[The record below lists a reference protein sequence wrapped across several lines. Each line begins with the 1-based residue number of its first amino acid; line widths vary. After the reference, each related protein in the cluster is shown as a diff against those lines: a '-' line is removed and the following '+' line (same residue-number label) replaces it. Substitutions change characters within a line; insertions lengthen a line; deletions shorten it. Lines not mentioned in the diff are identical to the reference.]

1 MLLNA
6 ASPALTLAVVGTGAM
21 GRGIA
26 QIAALAGLKV
36 WLHDSAP
43 GAADQ
48 ALLALSQ
55 TLNTLRDKGKIAP
68 EAAAQA
74 IEALRVAPSLDV
86 LADAHVA
93 VEAIVED
100 LGAKQT
106 LFRQLEAVLAPEAVL
121 ATNTSSLSVTAIA
134 AACRHPDRVAG
145 FHFFNPVPL
154 MKVVEVIAG
163 LRSDPA
169 VLRFLDGLARRMG
182 HTPVQAQDTPG
193 FIVNHAGRGYGTEA
207 LRLLSETVGS
217 PQAIDDVLRGQ
228 AGFRLGPFE
237 LFDLTGLDVSAPV
250 MESIYRQYFD
260 EPRYRPSPI
269 TVQRH
274 VAGLLGRKSGEGFYR
289 YADGK
294 IQRTDYGTRPAR
306 QPSAVWICRAEPD
319 LALRA
324 RDLVQAAGATL
335 DTGALPS
342 PASLCIVTPVGED
355 VTHCAVDEGIDPGRT
370 VGLDLLFPQDRCA
383 AVYANPRT
391 TPEALAEALGL
402 LAPVTQSVRVL
413 RDSTGLVTQRVIAT
427 IVNIASDIAQQGIA
441 TPADIDQAVTLG
453 LGYPQGPLTWG
464 DALGPARIV
473 RILRGIEA
481 LSGDPRY
488 RSSPWLRRR
497 AELGLSLRAG
507 ELQPD

>member
-1 MLLNA
+1 MFDPHSN
-6 ASPALTLAVVGTGAM
+6 TLVLGVVGTGIM
-21 GRGIA
+21 GQGIA
-26 QIAALAGLKV
+26 QIAAQAGVAVRML
-36 WLHDSAP
+36 DSRP
-43 GAADQ
+43 GAARQ
-48 ALLALSQ
+48 ARETLAI
-55 TLNTLRDKGKIAP
+55 TLNGLVTRGKIAG
-68 EAAAQA
+68 EAATAA
-74 IEALRVAPSLDV
+74 MTRISVCDGLSD
-86 LADAHVA
+86 LAGADLV

-100 LGAKQT
+100 LDAKRT
-106 LFRQLEAVLAPEAVL
+106 LFRELEALLAPEAVL

-134 AACRHPDRVAG
+134 AGCERPQRVAG
-145 FHFFNPVPL
+145 WHFFNPVPL
-154 MKVVEVIAG
+154 MKIVEVIVG
-163 LRSDPA
+163 LRTDPA
-169 VLRFLDGLARRMG
+169 VGDALLALGRRLG
-182 HTPVQAQDTPG
+182 HTAVRTRDTPG

-237 LFDLTGLDVSAPV
+237 LFDLTGLDVSASV

-274 VAGLLGRKSGEGFYR
+274 VAGLLGRKTGEGFYR
-289 YADGK
+289 YAGGK
-294 IQRTDYGTRPAR
+294 AQRIAYDERPAHL
-306 QPSAVWICRAEPD
+306 PVSVWVSRAEPE

-324 RDLVQAAGATL
+324 QTLVEAAGATL

-383 AVYANPRT
+383 VVYPNPRT
-391 TPEALAEALGL
+391 TPDALAEALGL

-441 TPADIDQAVTLG
+441 TPADIDQTVTLG
-453 LGYPQGPLTWG
+453 LGYPQGPMAWG

-473 RILRGIEA
+473 QILRGIEA

-488 RSSPWLRRR
+488 RPSPWLRRR

-507 ELQPD
+507 ELHPD

>member
-1 MLLNA
+1 MFDPHSN
-6 ASPALTLAVVGTGAM
+6 TLVLGVVGTGVM
-21 GRGIA
+21 GQGIA
-26 QIAALAGLKV
+26 QIAAQAGVAVRLLDARPCAARQARATLAT
-36 WLHDSAP
+36 
-43 GAADQ
+43 
-48 ALLALSQ
+48 
-55 TLNTLRDKGKIAP
+55 TLNGLAARGKIAA
-68 EAAAQA
+68 EAATAA
-74 IEALRVAPSLDV
+74 ILRISVCDGLSG
-86 LADAHVA
+86 LAGADLV

-100 LGAKQT
+100 LDAKRT
-106 LFRQLEAVLAPEAVL
+106 LLRELEAVLGPEAVL

-134 AACRHPDRVAG
+134 AVCERPQRVAG
-145 FHFFNPVPL
+145 WHFFNPVPI
-154 MKVVEVIAG
+154 MKIVEVIAG
-163 LRSDPA
+163 LRTDSA
-169 VLRFLDGLARRMG
+169 VCDALLALGRRLG
-182 HTPVQAQDTPG
+182 HTAVRTKDTPG

-207 LRLLSETVGS
+207 LRLLGETVGS

-260 EPRYRPSPI
+260 EPRYRPSHI

-274 VAGLLGRKSGEGFYR
+274 VAGVLGRKSGEGFYR

-294 IQRTDYGTRPAR
+294 IQRTDYGIRPAR
-306 QPSAVWICRAEPD
+306 QPSAVWICHAEPD

-342 PASLCIVTPVGED
+342 SESLCVVTPVGED
-355 VTHCAVDEGIDPGRT
+355 VTRCAVDEGIDPGRT
-370 VGLDLLFPQDRCA
+370 VGLDLMFPQDRCA

-402 LAPVTQSVRVL
+402 LVPVTQSVRVL

-441 TPADIDQAVTLG
+441 TPADIDQAVILG
-453 LGYPQGPLTWG
+453 LGYPQGPLAWG

-488 RSSPWLRRR
+488 RPSPWLRRR
-497 AELGLSLRAG
+497 AELGLSLRVG
-507 ELQPD
+507 EVQPD